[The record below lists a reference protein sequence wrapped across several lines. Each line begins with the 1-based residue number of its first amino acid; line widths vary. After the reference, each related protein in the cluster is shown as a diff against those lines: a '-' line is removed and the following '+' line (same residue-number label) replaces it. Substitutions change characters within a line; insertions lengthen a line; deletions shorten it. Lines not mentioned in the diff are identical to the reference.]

1 MCSPGTS
8 AAEAWEREWTEHP
21 DGYGLPIDENA
32 KAQLAELNIL
42 RKRAIA
48 PFSALREALA
58 GEQPA
63 GDCVRALY
71 AFLLA
76 VDAPQ
81 RMTDR
86 AAGHEQAG
94 RLAAG
99 RRVPPA
105 VGNPGLCDGAV
116 CMGVR

>member
-1 MCSPGTS
+1 MLTWNIRGG
-8 AAEAWEREWTEHP
+8 AWEREWTEHP
-21 DGYGLPIDENA
+21 DGYGLSIDENA
-32 KAQLAELNIL
+32 KAQLAELNTL

-48 PFSALREALA
+48 PFSALRETLA

-105 VGNPGLCDGAV
+105 VGNPGFCDGAV